1 MKKFF
6 AGTVLV
12 CFLIVFFTFKNNIS
26 QQTEPSNNMVDTDVV
41 EAENFPT
48 VTFGTDT
55 YGYVLFRVESPI
67 VIIQNDLQEDF
78 LVVTKRN
85 KCKYAVN
92 GGFYTTE
99 NEPLGLVQINGEV
112 LSSRITSLL
121 FDGFLGTKD
130 MEGYIGREPYAD
142 APNILQSGPVLIE
155 NGAVVPLNI
164 QQDKLSRRSV
174 AIVTD
179 THILY
184 FVTLFSTDSRF
195 SGPYLSD
202 LPSVVMEI
210 ARAEGIHV
218 DWAINLD
225 GGSASAIKTPDKTL
239 PEFRTVKTIICI
251 K

>member
-6 AGTVLV
+6 AGAVLV

-48 VTFGTDT
+48 VTFGTYT

-67 VIIQNDLQEDF
+67 EIIQNDLQEDF
-78 LVVTKRN
+78 SVVSTRN
-85 KCKYAVN
+85 KCELAVN

-99 NEPLGLVQINGEV
+99 NEPLGLVQINDKV
-112 LSSRITSLL
+112 VSVRISSTFL
-121 FDGFLGTKD
+121 DGFLGMD
-130 MEGYIGREPYAD
+130 DSNGYVGREPHSD
-142 APNILQSGPVLIE
+142 VSNILQSGPILIE
-155 NGAVVPLNI
+155 NGAIAPLNI
-164 QQDKLSRRSV
+164 QDDKPSRRSA

-179 THILY
+179 AHILY
-184 FVTLFSTDSRF
+184 FVTLFRNDSRF
-195 SGPYLSD
+195 SGPYLAD

-210 ARAEGIHV
+210 ASTEGIYV
-218 DWAINLD
+218 DQAINLD
-225 GGSASAIKTPDKTL
+225 GGSASAIKTSDILL